1 MIENFERLK
10 KNVKILLIDDDLD
23 YIQVT
28 AFFLKSKGYNVDIAT
43 NGIDAVEKVKKGN
56 VHIVLLDYYMPGLT
70 GEDVVSKIR
79 EFNNK
84 IIIILQTGFSG
95 QQPPEDT
102 LMRLDI
108 QNYHDKANGPDK
120 LLLQVLSAV
129 RIFDQQNKV
138 AMSGYRLKV
147 IARLMN
153 SIAEDLKSPIMSLGV
168 GLEATQVLVNNAK
181 ELDKTIIDKIS
192 KIHNINK
199 ACLNTINN
207 VMSLL
212 ISQSSEGDEGTKVK
226 NEIEFVNMIRD
237 LTAGELRTK
246 SMSLEVTERS
256 DDKELDYIAGNIKDI
271 VFILCELI
279 HQIVIVSQ
287 DSSSIKLEIT
297 NDKDAYYISLEN
309 EAISQISESDVF
321 VLKSIIT
328 GMPSISLETIGS
340 RYIIKIKKF

>member
-10 KNVKILLIDDDLD
+10 QNVKILLVDDDLD

-43 NGIDAVEKVKKGN
+43 NGIDAIDKVRKGDIR
-56 VHIVLLDYYMPGLT
+56 IVLLDYYMPGLT
-70 GEDVVSKIR
+70 GEDVVKKIR

-181 ELDKTIIDKIS
+181 ELDKNIVDKLT
-192 KIHNINK
+192 KIHNVNK
-199 ACLNTINN
+199 TCLNTINN

-212 ISQSSEGDEGTKVK
+212 ISQSSDSDEGAKIK
-226 NEIEFVNMIRD
+226 NAIEFVNIIRD

-246 SMSLEVTERS
+246 KIQLEVIE
-256 DDKELDYIAGNIKDI
+256 DKNDKQIDYIAGNMKDI
-271 VFILCELI
+271 IFIICELI
-279 HQIVIVSQ
+279 HQIVNVA
-287 DSSSIKLEIT
+287 DESSSINLEIT
-297 NDKDAYYISLEN
+297 NDKEAYYISLEN
-309 EAISQISESDVF
+309 EAVARILESDIF

-328 GMPSISLETIGS
+328 GMADISIENIAN
-340 RYIIKIKKF
+340 RFVIKIKKF

>member
-1 MIENFERLK
+1 MIENFEKLK
-10 KNVKILLIDDDLD
+10 KNVKILLVDDDLD

-43 NGIDAVEKVKKGN
+43 NGIDAIDKVRKGD

-70 GEDVVSKIR
+70 GEDVVKKIR

-181 ELDKTIIDKIS
+181 EMDKGILDKIT
-192 KIHNINK
+192 KIHNVNK
-199 ACLNTINN
+199 ACLETINN

-212 ISQSSEGDEGTKVK
+212 ISQSSDSDEGTKIK
-226 NEIEFVNMIRD
+226 NTIEFVNIIRD

-246 SMSLEVTERS
+246 KINLQISS
-256 DDKELDYIAGNIKDI
+256 DKEDKQIDYIAGNMKDI
-271 VFILCELI
+271 IFIICELI
-279 HQIVIVSQ
+279 HQIVNVSEE
-287 DSSSIKLEIT
+287 SSDINLEIT
-297 NDKDAYYISLEN
+297 NEKDAYYISLEN
-309 EAISQISESDVF
+309 EYISRIIESDIF

-328 GMPSISLETIGS
+328 GMADISIETIGN
-340 RYIIKIKKF
+340 RYVIKIKKF

>member
-1 MIENFERLK
+1 
-10 KNVKILLIDDDLD
+10 
-23 YIQVT
+23 
-28 AFFLKSKGYNVDIAT
+28 
-43 NGIDAVEKVKKGN
+43 
-56 VHIVLLDYYMPGLT
+56 
-70 GEDVVSKIR
+70 
-79 EFNNK
+79 
-84 IIIILQTGFSG
+84 
-95 QQPPEDT
+95 
-102 LMRLDI
+102 
-108 QNYHDKANGPDK
+108 
-120 LLLQVLSAV
+120 
-129 RIFDQQNKV
+129 
-138 AMSGYRLKV
+138 
-147 IARLMN
+147 
-153 SIAEDLKSPIMSLGV
+153 
-168 GLEATQVLVNNAK
+168 
-181 ELDKTIIDKIS
+181 
-192 KIHNINK
+192 
-199 ACLNTINN
+199 
-207 VMSLL
+207 MSLL
-212 ISQSSEGDEGTKVK
+212 ISQSSEGDEGAKVK

>member
-1 MIENFERLK
+1 
-10 KNVKILLIDDDLD
+10 
-23 YIQVT
+23 
-28 AFFLKSKGYNVDIAT
+28 
-43 NGIDAVEKVKKGN
+43 
-56 VHIVLLDYYMPGLT
+56 MPGLT
-70 GEDVVSKIR
+70 GEDVVKKIR

-138 AMSGYRLKV
+138 AMSDYRLKV

-153 SIAEDLKSPIMSLGV
+153 SIAENLKSPIMSLGV
-168 GLEATQVLVNNAK
+168 GLEATQVLVNTAK
-181 ELDKTIIDKIS
+181 ELDKDIVEKIA
-192 KIHNINK
+192 KIHDVNK
-199 ACLNTINN
+199 SCLNTINN
-207 VMSLL
+207 VMTLL
-212 ISQSSEGDEGTKVK
+212 ISQSSEGSDGTQIK
-226 NEIEFVNMIRD
+226 NETELVNMIRD
-237 LTAGELRTK
+237 LTTGELRQK
-246 SMSLEVTERS
+246 SITLDVVQEPT
-256 DDKELDYIAGNIKDI
+256 DNKIDYITGNIKDI

-279 HQIVIVSQ
+279 HQIVVVADQGANIR
-287 DSSSIKLEIT
+287 LEIT

-309 EAISQISESDVF
+309 EYIAKISECDVF

-328 GMPSISLETIGS
+328 GMPDISVENIS
-340 RYIIKIKKF
+340 NRFIIKIKKL